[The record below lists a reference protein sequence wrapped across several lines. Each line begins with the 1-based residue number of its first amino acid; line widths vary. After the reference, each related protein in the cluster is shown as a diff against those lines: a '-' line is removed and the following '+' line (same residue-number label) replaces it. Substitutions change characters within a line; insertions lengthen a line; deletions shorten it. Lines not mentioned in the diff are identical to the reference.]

1 MFIDVF
7 FPFFLVSPITGEK
20 LLWFQSELDPAKA
33 TYTKKDA
40 CDIIERFGS
49 GLMFILNLEYIIF
62 HLEVHKQKEREPVHA
77 LNCEPISQSVSCPSL
92 W

>member
-1 MFIDVF
+1 MFSF
-7 FPFFLVSPITGEK
+7 LFFLFLSPITGEK

-62 HLEVHKQKEREPVHA
+62 HLEVHKQKERESPYMH
-77 LNCEPISQSVSCPSL
+77 
-92 W
+92 

>member
-49 GLMFILNLEYIIF
+49 GLT
-62 HLEVHKQKEREPVHA
+62 VGQKS
-77 LNCEPISQSVSCPSL
+77 I
-92 W
+92 